1 MQAIEALAKR
11 NGFPLTELYVID
23 GSTRSSHSNA
33 YFYGFGKNKRIVLY
47 DTLAPA
53 LLSPSMRAAKPPPA
67 APPSAEPSAEPSAAP
82 ALADGAAEPN
92 GCTIDEIVAILVRT
106 ARRSASARASNELC
120 CAALAALVAAPR
132 EVRPVGVQCAMCVR
146 DALQSKGAT
155 LCSAAQRSAQRTAAS
170 PQPSQHCRTTRGGTA
185 AHGAHRSGQRAL
197 EGFGCY
203 QGHELG
209 HWKHGHVLKGLVIA
223 Q

>member
-1 MQAIEALAKR
+1 MPRATYNAACNIQCRVQQSDAAVQAIEALAKR

-67 APPSAEPSAEPSAAP
+67 APPSAEPSAAP

-106 ARRSASARASNELC
+106 ARRSASASASNE
-120 CAALAALVAAPR
+120 
-132 EVRPVGVQCAMCVR
+132 
-146 DALQSKGAT
+146 
-155 LCSAAQRSAQRTAAS
+155 
-170 PQPSQHCRTTRGGTA
+170 
-185 AHGAHRSGQRAL
+185 RAVHL
-197 EGFGCY
+197 
-203 QGHELG
+203 
-209 HWKHGHVLKGLVIA
+209 
-223 Q
+223 